1 MILTLYIK
9 KIALYLNCLRCRVA
23 YHGSVKFVGFSVVA
37 AISGGKIVF
46 ERDPNKGKIKLLSDF
61 FSNLL
66 GMHQPC
72 ILVAR
77 DGGILTIGAGTCM
90 SGTTIYAAEKIT
102 IGSHVLIGV
111 NTKIVD
117 NDFHPLHADKR
128 FPMKREDIVH
138 RPVEIGDDCFIG
150 AECIILK
157 GTKIGRN
164 CVVGAGSVVS
174 GTFPDNVIIAGNPA
188 KIIREN
194 TL

>member
-1 MILTLYIK
+1 MLFK
-9 KIALYLNCLRCRVA
+9 KKLALYLNFLRYRIV
-23 YHGSVKFVGFSVVA
+23 YRKSVKFVGFSVVA
-37 AISGGKIVF
+37 AISGGKIIF
-46 ERDPNKGKIKLLSDF
+46 EKDINKGKTELLSDF

-77 DGGILTIGAGTCM
+77 DGGVLTIGAGTCM
-90 SGTTIYAAEKIT
+90 SGTTIYAAERIT

-117 NDFHPLHADKR
+117 NDFHPLHADLR
-128 FPMKREDIVH
+128 FPMKREDIVR

-150 AECIILK
+150 TGCIILK
-157 GTKIGRN
+157 GTKIGKN

-174 GTFPDNVIIAGNPA
+174 GSFPDNVIIAGNPA

-194 TL
+194 TI

>member
-1 MILTLYIK
+1 MLFK
-9 KIALYLNCLRCRVA
+9 KKLALYLNYLRYRIV
-23 YHGSVKFVGFSVVA
+23 YRKSVKFKGFSVVA

-46 ERDPNKGKIKLLSDF
+46 EKDPQKGRISLQSDF

-77 DGGILTIGAGTCM
+77 DGGVLTIGAGTCM
-90 SGTTIYAAEKIT
+90 SGTTIYAAERIT
-102 IGSHVLIGV
+102 LGSHVLIGV

-117 NDFHPLHADKR
+117 NDFHPLQADQR
-128 FPMKREDIVH
+128 FPMKREDIVR

-194 TL
+194 AL

>member
-1 MILTLYIK
+1 MLLIRR
-9 KIALYLNCLRCRVA
+9 IALYLNFLKYWIK
-23 YHGSVKFVGFSVVA
+23 YHTMVSFEGFSVIA
-37 AISGGKIVF
+37 ELAGGKIVF
-46 ERDPNKGKIKLLSDF
+46 KKDPTKCKIKFQSDF
-61 FSNLL
+61 YSNLL

-77 DGGILTIGAGTCM
+77 DGGVLTIGAGTCM
-90 SGTTIYAAEKIT
+90 SGTTIYAAERISL
-102 IGSHVLIGV
+102 GSHVLIGV

-128 FPMKREDIVH
+128 FPMKREDIAR

-150 AECIILK
+150 ADCIILK
-157 GTKIGRN
+157 GTRLGKN

-194 TL
+194 TP

>member
-1 MILTLYIK
+1 MLLIRR
-9 KIALYLNCLRCRVA
+9 IALYFNFFKFFFK
-23 YHGSVKFVGFSVVA
+23 YHGRVNFKGFSVIA
-37 AISGGKIVF
+37 AITEGKIIF
-46 ERDPNKGKIKLLSDF
+46 EKNPSKGKINLQSDF
-61 FSNLL
+61 CSNLL

-77 DGGILTIGAGTCM
+77 DGGVLTIGAGTCM
-90 SGTTIYAAEKIT
+90 SGTTIYAAERIS

-128 FPMKREDIVH
+128 FPMKREDIAR

-150 AECIILK
+150 ADCIILK
-157 GTKIGRN
+157 GTRLGKN